1 MPRQS
6 FLLTRP
12 AAASE
17 RFAAMLRE
25 SFGPELAIV
34 ISPLMAPVFLHPAV
48 PDDRFDAL
56 ILTSETGVEAARRIS
71 AEGVDLPAR
80 AFCVGDRTALM
91 AQEAGFVAI
100 SAKGDADALIR
111 LIGGDPTARRVLH
124 LRGADTRGDIVQ
136 RLESMGLHARQA
148 IVYSQQAQPLTA
160 EAAKLLAGGL
170 PVILPLFSPR
180 SADLMV
186 MAGPFV
192 APLWVAALSL
202 AVAERAAGLHP
213 DRLTVATQPEATAL
227 VHAIECLCAAGSRT

>member
-17 RFAAMLRE
+17 RFAALLRE
-25 SFGPELAIV
+25 SFGPELPIV
-34 ISPLMAPVFLHPAV
+34 ISPLMAPVFLHPAL
-48 PDDRFDAL
+48 PAGRFGAL

-71 AEGVDLPAR
+71 AEGVDLPAQ
-80 AFCVGDRTALM
+80 AFCVGDRTTRM
-91 AQEAGFVAI
+91 AQEAGFAAI

-111 LIGGDPTARRVLH
+111 LIGQDAKAGRMLH

-136 RLESMGLHARQA
+136 RLESMGISAQEA
-148 IVYSQQAQPLTA
+148 VVYSQQSLALTL
-160 EAAKLLAGGL
+160 EATKLLAGEQ

-186 MAGPFV
+186 TAGPFD
-192 APLWVAALSL
+192 APLWIAALSP
-202 AVAERAAGLHP
+202 AVAERAAVLHP
-213 DRLTVATQPEATAL
+213 DRLTVATQPEAAAL
-227 VHAIECLCAAGSRT
+227 VQAIECLRVAGSRT